1 MSSSDIPVITI
12 DGPAGTGK
20 GTVAK
25 KIALQ
30 RGFHYLDSG
39 ALYRLLALCSQQQNI
54 SATDIN
60 GLVSLCESMQI
71 RFQISSADEELEVFL
86 NQQEVSSQLRTEECA
101 ARASQLAII
110 PEVRSVLL
118 HKQHAFHQPPG
129 LVAEGRDMGTVVF
142 PSAICKI
149 YLTASAEERAKRR
162 QNQLM
167 KQGISASLDRLL
179 NEIRTRDTR
188 DEKRTVSPLRP
199 AADAVLVDSTD
210 LTIDQSVRRIE
221 ALVQEKINRQGLN

>member
-1 MSSSDIPVITI
+1 MSVSEAPVITI

-25 KIALQ
+25 QIALQ
-30 RGFHYLDSG
+30 RDFHYLDSG
-39 ALYRLLALCSQQQNI
+39 ALYRLLALNSQQHGIN
-54 SATDIN
+54 ATDIPQ
-60 GLVSLCESMQI
+60 LVSQCQDMQI
-71 RFQISSADEELEVFL
+71 RFEVLPDGEDIGVFL

-101 ARASQLAII
+101 AIASQLAII
-110 PEVRSVLL
+110 PEVRRALL
-118 HKQHAFHQPPG
+118 SKQHAFRQLPG

-142 PSAICKI
+142 PAAICKI
-149 YLTASAEERAKRR
+149 FLTASAEERAKRR

-179 NEIRTRDTR
+179 DEIRTRDSR
-188 DEKRTVSPLRP
+188 DEKRKVSPLVP

-210 LTIDQSVRRIE
+210 LTIDQCVRRIE
-221 ALVQEKINRQGLN
+221 ALVREALRSQN